1 MSELR
6 EDLLTGARV
15 IVAPGRSVRPD
26 TFRTDG
32 PTLPSSVPAC
42 PFCDG
47 NEHETPP
54 EVERRGS
61 GDPQT
66 PGWRVRVV
74 PNKYPL
80 VGVGGVGD
88 HQLPGA
94 HEVVV
99 LSPAHDRSF
108 ADLDDAAVVE
118 VFEVL
123 RDRIATHLAD
133 GHTHAHAFINHGKPA
148 GASIEHPHAQVIA
161 LDFVP
166 PFVDAMLDRFAAAQ
180 RDLLRDALDEA
191 RAEDL
196 TITDSNAVSWCPP
209 ASEMPYAARCAL
221 PFGRQRFDIA
231 ADGELQAVALTV
243 RDYLA
248 RLRTVLGDV
257 PYNVTINTA
266 PAADDRPYHW
276 WIDILPRLTVA
287 AGFEHATGLAV
298 CTIAPEAAAA
308 AIREAR

>member
-26 TFRTDG
+26 TFRTRASQ
-32 PTLPSSVPAC
+32 LPSTSASC
-42 PFCDG
+42 PFCAG

-54 EVERRGS
+54 EVARRGA
-61 GDPQT
+61 GEPET

-80 VGVGGVGD
+80 VGEGVR
-88 HQLPGA
+88 GA

-108 ADLDDAAVVE
+108 ADLDDAAAVE
-118 VFEVL
+118 IFDVL
-123 RDRIATHLAD
+123 RDRIGSHLAE

-166 PFVDAMLDRFAAAQ
+166 PFVDAMLDRFAGAH
-180 RDLLRDALDEA
+180 RDLVHGALDEA
-191 RAEDL
+191 RAADL
-196 TITDSNAVSWCPP
+196 LIADGDAVCWCPP
-209 ASEMPYAARCAL
+209 APEVPYMARCAL

-231 ADGELQAVALTV
+231 ADGEVRAIALAV
-243 RDYLA
+243 RDYLT
-248 RLRTVLGDV
+248 RLRLVLGDV
-257 PYNVTINTA
+257 PYNVIINTA

-276 WIDILPRLTVA
+276 WIDIIPRLTVT
-287 AGFEHATGLAV
+287 AGFEHATGLTV
-298 CTIAPEAAAA
+298 CTVAPEAAAA
-308 AIREAR
+308 AIRANA

>member
-26 TFRTDG
+26 TFRTDV
-32 PTLPSSVPAC
+32 PRLPSSVPAC

-54 EVERRGS
+54 EVDRRGA
-61 GDPQT
+61 GDPDT

-80 VGVGGVGD
+80 VGEG
-88 HQLPGA
+88 LRGA

-123 RDRIATHLAD
+123 RDRIGRHLAD
-133 GHTHAHAFINHGKPA
+133 GHTHTHAFINHGKPA

-161 LDFVP
+161 LDFLP
-166 PFVDAMLDRFAAAQ
+166 PFVDAMLDRFAAAH
-180 RDLLRDALDEA
+180 RDLVHDALDEA
-191 RAEDL
+191 RAENLMIVDG
-196 TITDSNAVSWCPP
+196 DAACWCPP

-231 ADGELQAVALTV
+231 TDGELRAVALAL
-243 RDYLA
+243 RDYLSQ
-248 RLRTVLGDV
+248 LRTVLGDV

-276 WIDILPRLTVA
+276 WLDILPRLTVP

-298 CTIAPEAAAA
+298 CTVAPEAAAA
-308 AIREAR
+308 AIREVVS

>member
-32 PTLPSSVPAC
+32 PQLPSSVPAC
-42 PFCDG
+42 PFCEG

-54 EVERRGS
+54 EVARRGS

-66 PGWRVRVV
+66 AGWRVRVV

-80 VGVGGVGD
+80 VGEGVG
-88 HQLPGA
+88 GA

-99 LSPAHDRSF
+99 LSPPHDRSF
-108 ADLDDAAVVE
+108 ADLDDAAAVE

-123 RDRIATHLAD
+123 RDRIGAHLAD

-166 PFVDAMLDRFAAAQ
+166 PFVDAMLDRFAAAH
-180 RDLLRDALDEA
+180 RDLVHDVLDEA
-191 RAEDL
+191 RVENLMIADG
-196 TITDSNAVSWCPP
+196 DAACWCPP
-209 ASEMPYAARCAL
+209 ASEMPYAARCASPL
-221 PFGRQRFDIA
+221 GRRRFDIA
-231 ADGELQAVALTV
+231 ADGELRAVALTL

-276 WIDILPRLTVA
+276 WLDILPRLTVP

-308 AIREAR
+308 AIREAI

>member
-15 IVAPGRSVRPD
+15 IVAPGRSIRPD
-26 TFRTDG
+26 TFRTDA
-32 PTLPSSVPAC
+32 PELPSSVPAC
-42 PFCDG
+42 AFCDG

-54 EVERRGS
+54 EVARRGP
-61 GDPQT
+61 GDPET

-80 VGVGGVGD
+80 VGESVG
-88 HQLPGA
+88 GA

-108 ADLDDAAVVE
+108 ADLDDAAAGE

-123 RDRIATHLAD
+123 RDRIGRHLAE
-133 GHTHAHAFINHGKPA
+133 GHTHAHAFINHGKAA

-166 PFVDAMLDRFAAAQ
+166 PFVDGMLDRFAAAH
-180 RDLLRDALDEA
+180 RDLVHDALDEA
-191 RAEDL
+191 RAENMMIADA
-196 TITDSNAVSWCPP
+196 DAACWCPP
-209 ASEMPYAARCAL
+209 ASELAYAARCAL

-231 ADGELQAVALTV
+231 TDGEVRAVAVAL

-248 RLRTVLGDV
+248 RLQVVLGDV

-276 WIDILPRLTVA
+276 WIDVLPRLTVP

-308 AIREAR
+308 AIREDA